1 MAAAVPGL
9 GMAPAGLL
17 ARFVFGVGDPGTG
30 LGVLRNAGLTGP
42 PDLDGSCASE
52 VAPVLDD
59 DVGRFVGGLVPTIL
73 SAEGFFDQGNILKLG
88 DFQV

>member
-42 PDLDGSCASE
+42 L
-52 VAPVLDD
+52 VLDD
-59 DVGRFVGGLVPTIL
+59 EVGRFVGGLVPTIL

>member
-1 MAAAVPGL
+1 
-9 GMAPAGLL
+9 MAPAGLL

-42 PDLDGSCASE
+42 L
-52 VAPVLDD
+52 VLDD
-59 DVGRFVGGLVPTIL
+59 EVGRFVGGLVPTIL
-73 SAEGFFDQGNILKLG
+73 SAEGFFDQGYILKLG